1 MFEVLMNQVLR
12 LQQLQE
18 KISFNSITDDSYFN
32 QKLQKLIEKRLA
44 RLEVELSAL
53 DEELELLVHWIMM
66 TLCL

>member
-1 MFEVLMNQVLR
+1 MSELTMFEVLMNQVLR

-53 DEELELLVHWIMM
+53 DEELDVH
-66 TLCL
+66 

>member
-1 MFEVLMNQVLR
+1 MSELTVFEALMNQVLR

-18 KISFNSITDDSYFN
+18 KISFNSITNDSYFN

-53 DEELELLVHWIMM
+53 DEELDVH
-66 TLCL
+66 

>member
-1 MFEVLMNQVLR
+1 MSELTRFEVLMNQVLR
-12 LQQLQE
+12 LQQLEE

-53 DEELELLVHWIMM
+53 DEELDVH
-66 TLCL
+66 

>member
-32 QKLQKLIEKRLA
+32 QKLQKLIQKRLA

-53 DEELELLVHWIMM
+53 DEELDVH
-66 TLCL
+66 

>member
-1 MFEVLMNQVLR
+1 MSELTMFEVLMNQVLR

-53 DEELELLVHWIMM
+53 DEELDVY
-66 TLCL
+66 

>member
-53 DEELELLVHWIMM
+53 DEELDVH
-66 TLCL
+66 

>member
-1 MFEVLMNQVLR
+1 MSELTRFEVLMNQVLR

-53 DEELELLVHWIMM
+53 DEELDVH
-66 TLCL
+66 

>member
-1 MFEVLMNQVLR
+1 MSELTMFEVLMNQVLR

-32 QKLQKLIEKRLA
+32 QKLQRLIEKRLA

-53 DEELELLVHWIMM
+53 DEELDVH
-66 TLCL
+66 

>member
-1 MFEVLMNQVLR
+1 MSELTRFEVLMNQVLR

-53 DEELELLVHWIMM
+53 DEEIDVS
-66 TLCL
+66 

>member
-1 MFEVLMNQVLR
+1 MSELTMFEVLMNQVLR

-53 DEELELLVHWIMM
+53 DEELDEH
-66 TLCL
+66 

>member
-1 MFEVLMNQVLR
+1 MSELTRFEVLMNQVLR

-53 DEELELLVHWIMM
+53 DEELDVS
-66 TLCL
+66 

>member
-1 MFEVLMNQVLR
+1 MSELTMFEVLMNQVLR

-53 DEELELLVHWIMM
+53 DEELNVH
-66 TLCL
+66 